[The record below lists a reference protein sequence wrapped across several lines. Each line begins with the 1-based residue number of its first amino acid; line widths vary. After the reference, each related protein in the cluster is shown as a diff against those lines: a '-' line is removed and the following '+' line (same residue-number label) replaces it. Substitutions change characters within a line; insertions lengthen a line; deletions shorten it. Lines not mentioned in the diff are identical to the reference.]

1 MRVTG
6 AMFYYYFVC
15 RRKLWLFA
23 HDLRYEDTDE
33 NVVLGRLLDQSSYER
48 ETKHIMID
56 GTVNVDFIQDWTIL
70 HEVKKSRSI
79 EEASI
84 WQAKYYLYFLQERGI
99 EIKKAILDYPK
110 LRKRQK
116 VALTQNDR
124 ATIQCTLEDIEK
136 IITLRTAPDIIE
148 QPICKKCAYFEYCYI

>member
-15 RRKLWLFA
+15 QRKLWLFA
-23 HDLRYEDTDE
+23 HELRYEETDE
-33 NVVLGRLLDQSSYER
+33 NVILGRLLDQSSYGR

-56 GTVNVDFIQDWTIL
+56 DTVNVDFIQDWTTL

-99 EIKKAILDYPK
+99 DIKKAVLDYPK
-110 LRKRQK
+110 LRQREEIILSQSDRKSIQK
-116 VALTQNDR
+116 
-124 ATIQCTLEDIEK
+124 TLEDIEH
-136 IITLRTAPDIIE
+136 ITSMKKSPKVIDL
-148 QPICKKCAYFEYCYI
+148 PICKKCAYYEYCYI